1 MCPSS
6 SPNPGQHLSALLAKG
21 FAGNPTEPDNSKPHD
36 RHFSLWGHNG
46 SHCVAMPEGDQN
58 CQQEDEGGTTT
69 SSDDDAKTKT
79 SHSFDF
85 FHLPT
90 SIDQLKK
97 SLQDEEADSG
107 HEEEKSRLPSSACTA
122 TSMCIAKIKESLR
135 QEQEKSNDD
144 DVSEPRRSALPKSFS
159 KPMYARTHSENRP
172 WRSAAA
178 CGGTTPATTATT
190 KKSDTTCSLQWQQL
204 HHDEG
209 TYRPT
214 SLIDQWEM
222 NNKNNLQANSSA
234 KDITNKSSP
243 RGGRTA
249 PPSSTTAHQRSEP
262 TKSKLKRVG
271 ASMA

>member
-1 MCPSS
+1 
-6 SPNPGQHLSALLAKG
+6 
-21 FAGNPTEPDNSKPHD
+21 
-36 RHFSLWGHNG
+36 
-46 SHCVAMPEGDQN
+46 MPEGDQN
-58 CQQEDEGGTTT
+58 CQQEDEGATTT
-69 SSDDDAKTKT
+69 SSDDDAKT

-85 FHLPT
+85 FHLLT

-107 HEEEKSRLPSSACTA
+107 HEEEKSRLPSKTCTTA
-122 TSMCIAKIKESLR
+122 LTSMCIAIKESMR

-144 DVSEPRRSALPKSFS
+144 EVSEPRRSALPKSFS
-159 KPMYARTHSENRP
+159 KPVYARIHSEDRP
-172 WRSAAA
+172 WKKKEGKSGASAAA
-178 CGGTTPATTATT
+178 CGGTTPATSAMT
-190 KKSDTTCSLQWQQL
+190 KKSNTTCSLRWQQL

-214 SLIDQWEM
+214 FLIDQWEM

-234 KDITNKSSP
+234 KDITSKSST

-249 PPSSTTAHQRSEP
+249 LASSITAHQRSEP